1 LANLNRFLEFFYHF
15 NREEILHATVVKFT
29 TSPNLCVHRTWKN

>member
-1 LANLNRFLEFFYHF
+1 LANLNRIFSFLYYF

-29 TSPNLCVHRTWKN
+29 ISLYLCVHHTS